1 MYSTLLMSIKGHTR
15 DIHFKNLVTLKLKQV
30 YTQCQPCLIPEY
42 SLNPTNNHEYVVL
55 FFSTFLLHH
64 RLYKLLTA
72 YLQYMSPDVNSENQ
86 TAETDP
92 QMSSLRWVYPLYL
105 LPEDTATSTNCL
117 HNSIVKKH
125 GICHQCQC
133 KSNNTYPQLIKRSLS
148 KKVCIVV
155 ILTVC
160 TNTYCIHSLL

>member
-1 MYSTLLMSIKGHTR
+1 
-15 DIHFKNLVTLKLKQV
+15 
-30 YTQCQPCLIPEY
+30 
-42 SLNPTNNHEYVVL
+42 
-55 FFSTFLLHH
+55 
-64 RLYKLLTA
+64 
-72 YLQYMSPDVNSENQ
+72 MSPDVNSENQ